1 MLPTKCSLI
10 IWKQRPGYLIYQ
22 MSGYRPLILNS
33 TKSWFREIHWNLKPT
48 IFQICFFLFFVFF
61 FHFLNNSFGSSNN
74 NICTK
79 HLNQF
84 IESHKQ
90 FEQCALKHA
99 VPVTMCEKCVEP
111 YVSIVQIFHD
121 LTTTP
126 DPNNVRHKCIDQF
139 IDHNALNI
147 FWNQYQS
154 SRNLWN
160 EAACTSNSFV

>member
-1 MLPTKCSLI
+1 MQFNHLKAKTRIFDISNEWVSPTHIKFNKKLISRNSL
-10 IWKQRPGYLIYQ
+10 KFKTNNF
-22 MSGYRPLILNS
+22 SNS
-33 TKSWFREIHWNLKPT
+33 
-48 IFQICFFLFFVFF
+48 ICFFLFFVFF